1 MFTDHIPA
9 DATVRNLPDFHDTI
23 FRPTSYNVV
32 IMWTPGNIQYR
43 PFVTTYQ
50 RMVCSNSSYLDK
62 VITAIRTEV
71 ISTRTNLKVPTI
83 FVHSIDKVKTLPKA
97 KCGILMNTNE
107 NKSSLF
113 CIYHLILKL
122 KCLNNYQQNQSHSS
136 EK

>member
-1 MFTDHIPA
+1 LIPWKFKGISSSYSEELRIKTLTVMFTDHIPA

-71 ISTRTNLKVPTI
+71 ISIRTDLKVPTYLFI
-83 FVHSIDKVKTLPKA
+83 LLA
-97 KCGILMNTNE
+97 KSKRCQ
-107 NKSSLF
+107 K
-113 CIYHLILKL
+113 
-122 KCLNNYQQNQSHSS
+122 QSV
-136 EK
+136 EY